1 MARTIHRRTG
11 AGARI
16 NADHIVVYWAIV
28 ILVVSTG
35 LSGIVMSWSGQLY
48 IAPWFQLP
56 PEFAWT
62 IPVAL
67 DVPVATLALA
77 SLAMKSRGR
86 LGVATW
92 FTVIAITFTVLSSAA
107 NFLYVYDH
115 SHLVDY
121 RAWAGACGKAVAPF
135 ITLVMTEVLGALIT
149 RPKTIAKPKRRRAAA
164 KSPARRST
172 PVVAAA
178 AAIDEKAA

>member
-1 MARTIHRRTG
+1 MARTLHRRTG

-28 ILVVSTG
+28 VLVIATG

-48 IAPWFQLP
+48 IAPWFRLA

-62 IPVAL
+62 VPLAL

-86 LGVATW
+86 DGVSRW
-92 FTVIAITFTVLSSAA
+92 FVTIAIAFTILSSAA
-107 NFLYVYDH
+107 NFLYVFDA
-115 SHLVDY
+115 SHLHDY
-121 RAWAGACGKAVAPF
+121 RAWAGTIGKAFAPF

-149 RPKTIAKPKRRRAAA
+149 RPKPVPKRKRRAPAA
-164 KSPARRST
+164 KKPAQSRPT
-172 PVVAAA
+172 AVVATEQDEVAA
-178 AAIDEKAA
+178 

>member
-1 MARTIHRRTG
+1 MTARTG

-16 NADHIVVYWAIV
+16 NADNIWVYRVIV
-28 ILVVSTG
+28 ILVIATG

-86 LGVATW
+86 NGVARW
-92 FTVIAITFTVLSSAA
+92 FVTVAIAFTVLSSAA

-115 SHLVDY
+115 SHLADF
-121 RAWAGACGKAVAPF
+121 RAWAGAVGKAVAPF
-135 ITLVMTEVLGALIT
+135 ITLVMTEVLGALVT
-149 RPKTIAKPKRRRAAA
+149 RPKALPRKK
-164 KSPARRST
+164 ARR
-172 PVVAAA
+172 
-178 AAIDEKAA
+178 KAATTRQALTVARTPEVPDAA